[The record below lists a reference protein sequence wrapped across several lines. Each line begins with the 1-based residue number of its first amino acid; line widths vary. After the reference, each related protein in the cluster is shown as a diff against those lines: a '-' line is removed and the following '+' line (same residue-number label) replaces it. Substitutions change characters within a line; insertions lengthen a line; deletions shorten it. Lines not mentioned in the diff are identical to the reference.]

1 MSRHGRSEE
10 TSLRVTS
17 LAIYSSLFMRF
28 AIKVQPRNMLLFACH
43 VTNCSAQIVQGGRF
57 INYYY
62 FTPVSERQKH
72 HIDVVEEEIHHHPEK
87 YPGIKPLEHPSP
99 TEAEKEV
106 KEFDKRYSLPKEREP
121 HIRPTL

>member
-1 MSRHGRSEE
+1 MVDHGFKWIAHLVFNNH
-10 TSLRVTS
+10 SLTDT
-17 LAIYSSLFMRF
+17 LYIGLFF
-28 AIKVQPRNMLLFACH
+28 
-43 VTNCSAQIVQGGRF
+43 S
-57 INYYY
+57 Y

-106 KEFDKRYSLPKEREP
+106 KEFDKRYSLPKEPEP
-121 HIRPTL
+121 HIKPTL